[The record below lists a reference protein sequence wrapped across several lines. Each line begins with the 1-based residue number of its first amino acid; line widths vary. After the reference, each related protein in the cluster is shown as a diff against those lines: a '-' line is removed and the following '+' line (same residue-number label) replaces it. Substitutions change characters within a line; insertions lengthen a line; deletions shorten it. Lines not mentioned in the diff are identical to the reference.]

1 MKNHL
6 KGFSSL
12 GAFIKQRLIS
22 GFSFFYI
29 MCLHRVSHSWG
40 GGMGHRGG
48 TKGAHPP
55 HPTIFSKTPPSK
67 LMSSPMG
74 HTPSLKNEPPH
85 LKNTTRPL
93 KHEIPLN
100 EMIPRKSTINNN
112 LKSS

>member
-40 GGMGHRGG
+40 ARGEEGG
-48 TKGAHPP
+48 TPSPSYNFFQKPP
-55 HPTIFSKTPPSK
+55 IRTDAP
-67 LMSSPMG
+67 PMG
-74 HTPSLKNEPPH
+74 HTHHLKMKPPH
-85 LKNTTRPL
+85 LKNKPPSL
-93 KHEIPLN
+93 KCEAPFH